1 MESEGRQLRR
11 SAGHRTVLAVHMA
24 SAGKDGDGDGTA
36 DIWNP
41 HDAIWSQGNYMCG
54 LASQV
59 ETAKKSGKLTGDTLQ
74 LTLAAYNAGLGS
86 VLKYGGIPPFTETT
100 NYVKRIVDLA
110 RTKYTSSGGTGDSGP
125 TVGALSPKLV
135 MSDSWHVNIEAMG
148 LHYTRFPDY
157 DTYQCTWWAAMRRNQ
172 IGKPVDAHMATEANG
187 TTPQPASDTRLAGAR
202 SPAT

>member
-1 MESEGRQLRR
+1 
-11 SAGHRTVLAVHMA
+11 MA

-172 IGKPVDAHMATEANG
+172 IGKPVDAHMGNG
-187 TTPQPASDTRLAGAR
+187 GQWNDTAAASDTRLAGAR